1 MEKISVAKQKW
12 VKSLHLKKYREKYG
26 YFIGEGNKLLV
37 EILHNKIWHPSM
49 LIATPEWYERN
60 EALTKFITNTELLAI
75 DQQDVK
81 NISAQTTPQLP
92 VMIFQKPRQEVKSE
106 IIKTQS
112 LIFYLDGVRDPGN
125 LGTII
130 RTADWFGHDYLL
142 CSMDT
147 VDWTN
152 PKVIQATM
160 GSFSRVNILHIDPA
174 SLKGGEWGERQILG
188 AALSGQPVREYNL
201 DNVIVVIGNESSGIS
216 LPCQQIVD
224 QNIMIPGE
232 SGRAESLN
240 AAFASAIICY
250 ENFTQ
255 KEQKA
260 NLT

>member
-12 VKSLHLKKYREKYG
+12 AKSLHLKKYREKYG
-26 YFIGEGNKLLV
+26 YFMGEGNKLFV

-60 EALTKFITNTELLAI
+60 EALTKFITNTELFTI

-81 NISAQTTPQLP
+81 HISTQTTPQLP
-92 VMIFQKPRQEVKSE
+92 VMIFQKPEQKLNSEVLDK
-106 IIKTQS
+106 QS

-130 RTADWFGHDYLL
+130 RTADWFGHDYLF

-174 SLKGGEWGERQILG
+174 SLKGSIGGRRQVLG
-188 AALSGQPVREYNL
+188 AALTGQPVPESSL

-216 LPCQQIVD
+216 LTCQQFVD
-224 QNIMIPGE
+224 QSIMIPGE

-255 KEQKA
+255 KAQKT